1 MKKYCQSYGS
11 IKYNKNQDK
20 LAKGLVYCY
29 MAFVIFCAGYV
40 SFAVYA
46 GETAKLFN

>member
-1 MKKYCQSYGS
+1 MKKYNQTYSS

-20 LAKGLVYCY
+20 LAKTLVYFY

-40 SFAVYA
+40 SLAIYT